1 LEVYL
6 QIDKITKSFGDLV
19 LFSDISFSI
28 HKGEKVAIIAK
39 NGAGKST
46 LLKIINSE
54 DNADTGEIIFKND
67 LKIKFLSQDITLP
80 ENLQIADVIFDN
92 DDETGKVLRQY
103 EIALQENNQEDLAS
117 LVDKIDSL
125 SAWDYQR
132 EITELLSKLKITD
145 LTQTISTLSGGQKK
159 RVALAL
165 TLIGEPDLIILDE
178 PTNHLDLELIEW
190 LEEYLKKTKAT
201 LLMVTHDRYFLDRVC
216 NNIIELEDNTIYKY
230 KGNYSYYLQKRE
242 ERIAQQT
249 AETDKAKNLLT
260 KELDWMRRM
269 PKARTTK
276 AKYRIDAFYD
286 LKEKASHKI
295 IEEKID
301 AKVQTQRLGKKILE
315 IKNLSKS
322 FGDNKVLHDFSYS
335 FQRGEKVCIIG
346 KNGTGKSTFLNIIT
360 ENISAD
366 EGEIDKGQT
375 VVFGYYKQGGI
386 KINENERII
395 DVITDIA
402 EVVDIGK
409 GNKVSASA
417 FLNYFLFSPK
427 RQQTLVSKLSGGEKR
442 RLYLLTVL
450 IKNPNFL
457 ILDEPTNDLDI
468 MTLNV
473 LEEFLINYSGVVI
486 IVSHDRYFTDKIAD
500 KLFVFEGEGK
510 VKGFAGNYTQ
520 YLDYKKH
527 TETKKAKI
535 TEELKSSLE
544 KGAEGLKTNENPKN
558 DYSKRLSFNEKR
570 EFEELE
576 NQIPQLEARKKE
588 IEEFLSSG
596 TTNHEEL
603 QEKSEEIKKIIDEL
617 DEKEMRWLELS
628 ERM

>member
-1 LEVYL
+1 MEVFL
-6 QIDKITKSFGDLV
+6 QVDKITKSFGDLL

-46 LLKIINSE
+46 LLNIINK
-54 DNADTGEIIFKND
+54 DDTADCGDIILKSGI
-67 LKIKFLSQDITLP
+67 KIKFLKQNIDLP
-80 ENLQIADVIFDN
+80 ENFQIADVIFDN
-92 DDETGKVLRQY
+92 KDETGRTLREY
-103 EIALQENNQEDLAS
+103 EIALQENNQEKLAS

-132 EITELLSKLKITD
+132 EITELLSKLQITD
-145 LTQTISTLSGGQKK
+145 LTQVISTLSGGQKK

-190 LEEYLKKTKAT
+190 LEEYLKKTKT
-201 LLMVTHDRYFLDRVC
+201 SLLMVTHDRYFLDRVC
-216 NNIIELEDNTIYKY
+216 NNIIELEDNNLYRY
-230 KGNYSYYLQKRE
+230 KGNYNYYLQKRE

-249 AETDKAKNLLT
+249 AETDKAKNLLS

-295 IEEKID
+295 VDEKID

-315 IKNLSKS
+315 IKDLSKS
-322 FGDNKVLHDFSYS
+322 FGENKIINDFSYS

-346 KNGTGKSTFLNIIT
+346 KNGTGKSTFLNLIT
-360 ENISAD
+360 ENITHDS
-366 EGEIDKGQT
+366 GTIDKGQT
-375 VVFGYYKQGGI
+375 VIFGYYKQDGI

-409 GNKVSASA
+409 GHKVSASA

-520 YLDYKKH
+520 YIDYRKH
-527 TETKKAKI
+527 NEKSKAKAQEI
-535 TEELKSSLE
+535 KKELSE
-544 KGAEGLKTNENPKN
+544 KPKN
-558 DYSKRLSFNEKR
+558 DYTKRLSFKEQR
-570 EFEELE
+570 EFDELE
-576 NQIPQLEARKKE
+576 KQIPLLEEKKKE
-588 IEEFLSSG
+588 LEEFLNSG
-596 TTNHEEL
+596 TNNHQEL
-603 QEKSEEIKKIIDEL
+603 LDKSEEISKTIAEL
-617 DEKEMRWLELS
+617 DEKELRWLELS
-628 ERM
+628 ERL